1 MTPDQHAR
9 LREFARRTI
18 YAAFDSALDNSEV
31 IGWAEELSLVE
42 TKVATESDIAD
53 AIEDDRVID
62 FKAGDEIDVIVDW
75 LASADENDE
84 VGA

>member
-18 YAAFDSALDNSEV
+18 FSAFDGGLDNSEV
-31 IGWAEELSLVE
+31 IGWAEELHLVE
-42 TKVATESDIAD
+42 TKVATEADVAD

-62 FKAGDEIDVIVDW
+62 FKPGDEIDVVVDW
-75 LASADENDE
+75 LACADENDE

>member
-18 YAAFDSALDNSEV
+18 FSAFEGGVEDSYIIS
-31 IGWAEELSLVE
+31 WANELGLVE
-42 TKVATESDIAD
+42 SKVATEADVAD
-53 AIEDDRVID
+53 ALEDDRVID
-62 FKAGDEIDVIVDW
+62 FKPGDEIDVVVDW
-75 LASADENDE
+75 LASADENEE